1 MVINIIKNVPGYMN
15 KTSSEIFDYLSEI
28 TVIPN
33 SHGWTPKEILDG
45 GHLTKEEMRLFV
57 GTMQADPI
65 TWLGLQWFATN
76 KEGLEFGSNE
86 RQTFIDDLSAAGNW
100 ESQIVGI
107 TDRIKALGRLS
118 QTNWQQLGGS
128 GEIPSADVIE
138 KVLAI
143 AQCRDAMAAIL
154 QPVQAKSTAVN
165 AWLDALDTSTMTVA
179 EVQAY
184 CTGLLASEDG
194 NPQ

>member
-1 MVINIIKNVPGYMN
+1 MAINVIKSVPEYQN
-15 KTSSEIFDYLSEI
+15 KTPSEIFDYLSEI

-33 SHGWTPKEILDG
+33 LHGWTPKEILDG

-57 GTMQADPI
+57 GTMQADSL

-86 RQTFIDDLSAAGNW
+86 RQTFIDDLSVAGNW

-128 GEIPSADVIE
+128 GDIPSVDTIE
-138 KVLAI
+138 KALAI
-143 AQCRDAMAAIL
+143 AQCRDDMAAML
-154 QPVQAKSTAVN
+154 QPIQAKSTALN
-165 AWLDALDTSTMTVA
+165 AWLDSLNTNEMTV
-179 EVQAY
+179 EQVQAY
-184 CTGLLASEDG
+184 CEALLASEDG
-194 NPQ
+194 NP